1 MGTHVRVLVRARPLL
16 PHEEGLTTDVVECG
30 GNYVRVAYNNG
41 TNKTFTFDKV
51 LNPSCQ
57 QDDVFEEV
65 DPLIDHALD
74 GLHAT
79 VFCYGQT
86 GSGKT
91 FTMEGFDYGVTQ
103 NGKLKPLMEID
114 PGQHGVILRSIE
126 CIFAK
131 VHDRMG
137 SNPRLKYKLQCSYMQ
152 LYNEKVFDLLNPNA
166 TLKAAEK
173 SKSGSAGLRIRWG
186 KDDQFFVENL
196 FVFECDDAEQVRELF
211 QMGVKNKNMG
221 SHQMNLASS
230 RSHSIFTFYVTSW
243 DTEAPDCVL
252 RSQLTLVDLAGSEK
266 LTLLA
271 KNPSSKLV
279 QESIDINTSLLALG
293 KVIQALGSDQRAA
306 HVPYRDSKL
315 TRLLKHALGGNS
327 MTIMIA
333 CINPA
338 DTYVDETL
346 CTLFYAG
353 RARNIKNDPHVNED
367 PKSAMIRVLKE
378 EIAQLKVELENYRKL
393 LLEDNSSLGRA
404 AMAHKG
410 EGGGAAA
417 LALAGDGDA
426 AYLAERLVESVR
438 IVRELVEANGQ
449 LRTNFDR
456 INELKL
462 KAEAMVQ
469 QVNEENVELQER
481 IEMLESIV
489 VQQADDDDD
498 PAARLGASRE
508 GAPGGTMR
516 RQAKKAFSAYQQRYR
531 AKQTK
536 GLANYHEVYK
546 SQPQPAHRNTAN
558 GTNGQA
564 GRFTLV
570 DRQQEQQQRMQQ
582 YQNQHLQLL
591 QEQQRQRLQQQQQ
604 YQQQMAQYLQQQQQ
618 QQPRPS
624 GDVRSSTNNPAFA
637 SQVQAPA
644 SLQRSVPGAPPPGQ
658 PPGASTKAS
667 AEAQTAAAIWLQHK
681 NSTDVARQQ
690 LSQNPQVLQQQQQF
704 LLQQHQLYQQQLAQ
718 VQALS
723 HGYGAPGPP
732 QGDRKTHS
740 SPPVIGGTPKLP
752 FVAQDVLNGSRVN
765 VTASPVRAQS
775 SGGGTSGATP
785 QPHSWRSEPATTA
798 SSFLSLDEY
807 KQHFTPEQLAVLAKR
822 NAMTNNYVQK

>member
-1 MGTHVRVLVRARPLL
+1 
-16 PHEEGLTTDVVECG
+16 
-30 GNYVRVAYNNG
+30 
-41 TNKTFTFDKV
+41 
-51 LNPSCQ
+51 
-57 QDDVFEEV
+57 
-65 DPLIDHALD
+65 
-74 GLHAT
+74 
-79 VFCYGQT
+79 
-86 GSGKT
+86 
-91 FTMEGFDYGVTQ
+91 MEGFDYGVTQ

-114 PGQHGVILRSIE
+114 AGQHGVILRTIE
-126 CIFAK
+126 FIFAK
-131 VHDRMG
+131 VHDRMA
-137 SNPRLKYKLQCSYMQ
+137 SNSRVKYKLQCSYMQ

-173 SKSGSAGLRIRWG
+173 SKGAAGSAGLRIRWG

-196 FVFECDDAEQVRELF
+196 FIFECDDAEQVRELF

-243 DTEAPDCVL
+243 DTDSPDCVV

-293 KVIQALGSDQRAA
+293 KVIQALGSEHRGA

-393 LLEDNSSLGRA
+393 LLDDHSSLGRA
-404 AMAHKG
+404 AGLAGKG
-410 EGGGAAA
+410 EGNGAA
-417 LALAGDGDA
+417 LALSGDGDA

-449 LRTNFDR
+449 LRTNFDK

-489 VQQADDDDD
+489 VQQAEDEDD
-498 PAARLGASRE
+498 PAAELRASRE
-508 GAPGGTMR
+508 GKPGGPGGATVR
-516 RQAKKAFSAYQQRYR
+516 RQAKKALSAYQQRYR

-546 SQPQPAHRNTAN
+546 SQPQPAHRPAAPDRPAN
-558 GTNGQA
+558 GPVGGHPLA
-564 GRFTLV
+564 
-570 DRQQEQQQRMQQ
+570 DRQQQQQLAMQE
-582 YQNQHLQLL
+582 YQSQHWQQL

-618 QQPRPS
+618 QQYQQQQQQQRLA

-637 SQVQAPA
+637 SPGQASFAP
-644 SLQRSVPGAPPPGQ
+644 LQRPVPGAPAPSQ
-658 PPGASTKAS
+658 PQLGASTKAL
-667 AEAQTAAAIWLQHK
+667 AQAQNAAAVWLQHK
-681 NSTDVARQQ
+681 NSTEA
-690 LSQNPQVLQQQQQF
+690 
-704 LLQQHQLYQQQLAQ
+704 
-718 VQALS
+718 
-723 HGYGAPGPP
+723 
-732 QGDRKTHS
+732 
-740 SPPVIGGTPKLP
+740 
-752 FVAQDVLNGSRVN
+752 
-765 VTASPVRAQS
+765 
-775 SGGGTSGATP
+775 
-785 QPHSWRSEPATTA
+785 
-798 SSFLSLDEY
+798 
-807 KQHFTPEQLAVLAKR
+807 
-822 NAMTNNYVQK
+822 